1 MLTPAAASL
10 AGTGPPPPPPASS
23 IGQRCGRHGPSPAP
37 ASQGPGSQRASGAI
51 AAGRTTT
58 PSSRTGF
65 ISTTSVG
72 APRPS
77 PLSSACAW
85 SATPG
90 PTGPCQVTRT
100 ALSSGEVAAST
111 DRALWSPAIWACAA
125 TPAANAAASAMPSAG
140 SSQRKGRRRP
150 RAAAS
155 ISGAD
160 KPLGTSPLC
169 PQAGAHGQGGFRGAS
184 Q

>member
-1 MLTPAAASL
+1 M
-10 AGTGPPPPPPASS
+10 
-23 IGQRCGRHGPSPAP
+23 
-37 ASQGPGSQRASGAI
+37 

-77 PLSSACAW
+77 PLSSARAW

-100 ALSSGEVAAST
+100 VLSSGEVAAST
-111 DRALWSPAIWACAA
+111 DRALWSPAIWACVA
-125 TPAANAAASAMPSAG
+125 TPTANAAASAMPSAG
-140 SSQRKGRRRP
+140 SSHREGRRRP

-160 KPLGTSPLC
+160 KPLGTSLLC
-169 PQAGAHGQGGFRGAS
+169 PQAGAHGQGGFPAS
-184 Q
+184 SQ